1 MKVEYLLEELETHNA
16 VVLFFF
22 YKEMNEK
29 MARTLAKT
37 DIWKLK
43 KNIQN
48 KIVQTSAEDK
58 FLYIGTRRILINDIK
73 TVIRDKHNLHIIYIM
88 GRTFTT
94 ALYTIKR

>member
-1 MKVEYLLEELETHNA
+1 MKVEYLLEELKTHNT

-22 YKEMNEK
+22 YKGMNEK

-48 KIVQTSAEDK
+48 KIVQTSAVDK

-88 GRTFTT
+88 GSSFTT